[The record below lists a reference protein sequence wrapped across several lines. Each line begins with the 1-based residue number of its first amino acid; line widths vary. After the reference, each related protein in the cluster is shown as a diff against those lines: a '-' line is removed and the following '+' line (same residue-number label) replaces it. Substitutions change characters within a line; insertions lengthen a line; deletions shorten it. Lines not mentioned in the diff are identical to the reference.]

1 MVYLTG
7 GLLQPRTRA
16 FLEIEEL
23 ASWFDQLEPEPVGF
37 VEFDVYEPYLPEDH
51 NESEHWDD
59 WNETDP
65 IFDHNYSDEYDPIDD
80 FEDWNDSEFDH
91 DDNFSD
97 IPDNITEEDNFPLVI
112 ISEILDK
119 DGILT
124 VTAQL
129 AEDEDIFLIVESG
142 FLPPS

>member
-1 MVYLTG
+1 MNSLLISNL
-7 GLLQPRTRA
+7 LLQIILGLPHRRTTSTSER

-37 VEFDVYEPYLPEDH
+37 IEDIYEPYLPKDH

-80 FEDWNDSEFDH
+80 FEDWNDLDLDH

-97 IPDNITEEDNFPLVI
+97 TIEDGHPVFEFN
-112 ISEILDK
+112 SLDLLELT
-119 DGILT
+119 GI
-124 VTAQL
+124 
-129 AEDEDIFLIVESG
+129 DHWD
-142 FLPPS
+142 